1 MAEFIEVMKQ
11 RDRMCKSNGCNCFGC
26 GLALKNNGKELRC
39 DDFCCSYPQEAEKI
53 IMDWAK
59 EHPVMT
65 NADKFKEV
73 FGIEIGHE
81 FEKCDLFTCSD
92 DGCDKCEY
100 YGFWNREYIE
110 PKKENEDGK
119 ID

>member
-1 MAEFIEVMKQ
+1 MAEFCEVMKQ
-11 RDRMCKSNGCNCFGC
+11 EERMCNYMKNNCAIC
-26 GLALKNNGKELRC
+26 SLCSSNNGKGLVC
-39 DDFCCSYPQEAEKI
+39 GSFLVDYSQEAEKI

-73 FGIEIGHE
+73 FGIEIAGGY
-81 FEKCDLFTCSD
+81 EKCDMFECEDCGCENCSH
-92 DGCDKCEY
+92 
-100 YGFWNREYIE
+100 YGFWDMEYVE